1 MLDHWNDALERMHP
15 EIAKAG
21 TQLQR
26 YREAFTPADLPS
38 IPPHD
43 LPAGIPAWMRSPDP
57 WAKRDGRRVLTVTIP
72 ASFPVG

>member
-1 MLDHWNDALERMHP
+1 MHP

-57 WAKRDGRRVLTVTIP
+57 WAKRDGRRVLMVTIP